1 MKSKRR
7 AAYLFVSLG
16 LLLTA
21 ALIGYLGSEVQP
33 QHLRAPL
40 DHLPRVIEGWQAMA
54 PDHRLDERTLEL
66 LKPQNY
72 ILRNYRKGGRDI
84 ALFVAYFGLQQ
95 EGQIIHSPR
104 NCLPGGGWEIVSR
117 RKLTVPGAGGTGWR
131 VNHLILQSELD
142 RLSVLYWYQGR
153 GRIES
158 NEYWERLSLVTD
170 AIRMRRNDGAL
181 LRLTAVVPRHGNHAV
196 LDEELKLA
204 AVLIPA
210 MERLLPPTS
219 AADNPPAAARP

>member
-1 MKSKRR
+1 MQARRR
-7 AAYLFVSLG
+7 AAYLWAALG
-16 LLLTA
+16 LVLAA
-21 ALIGYLGSEVQP
+21 ALVGYLGSEVRP

-40 DHLPRVIEGWQAMA
+40 DHLPRVIGGWQAVA
-54 PDHRLDERTLEL
+54 PDRRLDARTMEL

-72 ILRNYRKGGRDI
+72 LLRNYRKDGRDI

-104 NCLPGGGWEIVSR
+104 NCLPGGGWEIVKRS
-117 RKLTVPGAGGTGWR
+117 LVTIPSADGGWR
-131 VNHLILQSELD
+131 VNHLILQNELT

-170 AIRMRRNDGAL
+170 AIRLRRNDGAL
-181 LRLTAVVPRHGNHAV
+181 MRLTTVQPRQGGQEV
-196 LDEELKLA
+196 LDQELFLA
-204 AVLIPA
+204 AALIPA
-210 MERLLPPTS
+210 MERLLPPVG
-219 AADNPPAAARP
+219 DENNPPAPARP